1 MSTSNCLMI
10 NRQLQRL
17 SLQDMLEVQMM
28 DKTKRVYYFK
38 NKTPVQLL

>member
-17 SLQDMLEVQMM
+17 SLQDMLEVQMT
-28 DKTKRVYYFK
+28 DETKQICYFK
-38 NKTPVQLL
+38 SKTPAQLL